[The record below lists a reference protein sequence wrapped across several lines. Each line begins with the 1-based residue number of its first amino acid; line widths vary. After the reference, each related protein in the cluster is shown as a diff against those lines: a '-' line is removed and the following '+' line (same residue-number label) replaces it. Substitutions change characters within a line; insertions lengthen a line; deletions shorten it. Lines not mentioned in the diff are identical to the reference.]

1 MHGELVVMLHVYQF
15 TLGNFFPG
23 TGVSTGSTSVDKA
36 MPASVE
42 YWQRKAMTLHAEN
55 EDLRRQLG
63 LAESSKALAV
73 QEVLTQLFVEKVQ
86 DVYATGGTMNSPAQR
101 KSMKT

>member
-15 TLGNFFPG
+15 KLGIFFPG